1 MDYNINQ
8 DLSVEAK
15 WCTKSANR
23 SGGEMT
29 ITQRLSPVDN
39 RVTWHGSWATPVET
53 DAAYQRAR
61 HAYREW
67 SMTPIAERIEC
78 IQRYSQSLE
87 KNKESIALC
96 ITLESGKPLWE
107 SRQEVTAAKS
117 KVDNS
122 IDALLK
128 RRSESSSSTSTSM
141 NVIRYH
147 PLGTVLVLGPY
158 NLPLHLPGA
167 HIVPSLLAGNTVVFK
182 PSEKTPAVGDW
193 ITKCWREAGLPD
205 GVLETLHGGVDV
217 AQHVVE
223 KPDLAGV
230 FFTGSHRGGVALHR
244 KLAGRPDCLLALE
257 MGGNN
262 PLVIDEIQDMD
273 AAIQVIVQS
282 CFITSG
288 QRCTCARR
296 LVVIDSPGNRS
307 LMKRLGHAVK
317 NIRVGNPLDAQEPFM
332 GCLVSHEAG
341 ESILIAQKAMVD
353 RGGCLLAESQR
364 LVDSPNS
371 LTPGL
376 IEIREEV
383 VDDEE
388 HFGPLS
394 TIVYA
399 PDFDQAIRL
408 ANETKYG
415 LAAGLLSD
423 DANKFTYFVERV
435 KAGIINWNSPTTGAS
450 GTMPFGGIGAS
461 GNHRPSGFYAAD
473 YCSYPKASVQ
483 VGALKAS
490 PHLPPGLERLLP

>member
-1 MDYNINQ
+1 MGI
-8 DLSVEAK
+8 
-15 WCTKSANR
+15 
-23 SGGEMT
+23 
-29 ITQRLSPVDN
+29 IQRLSPVDN
-39 RVTWHGSWATPVET
+39 RETWRGHWATPYEL
-53 DAAYQRAR
+53 DAAYERAR
-61 HAYREW
+61 HAFQDW
-67 SMTPIAERIEC
+67 SRTSIAERIEY

-87 KNKESIALC
+87 KNKDAIALC

-107 SRQEVTAAKS
+107 SKQEIMAARS

-128 RRSESSSSTSTSM
+128 RRSESSCSTSTST
-141 NVIRYH
+141 NVIRYY

-193 ITKCWREAGLPD
+193 IAKCWSEAGLPV
-205 GVLETLHGGVDV
+205 GVLETLHGGVEV
-217 AQHVVE
+217 AQHIVE

-262 PLVIDEIQDMD
+262 PLVIDEILDEE

-296 LVVIDSPGNRS
+296 LVVIDSPGNR
-307 LMKRLGHAVK
+307 RLVEKLGQAVK
-317 NIRVGNPLDAQEPFM
+317 NIRVGNPLNSDEPFM
-332 GCLVSHEAG
+332 GCLVSHEAC
-341 ESILIAQKAMVD
+341 ESILIAQKAWID
-353 RGGCLLAESQR
+353 RGGRSLSESRRQ
-364 LVDSPNS
+364 VDSPNS

-376 IEIREEV
+376 IEIGTEI

-399 PDFDQAIRL
+399 VDFDQAIQL
-408 ANETKYG
+408 ANATKYG

-423 DANKFTYFVERV
+423 DASKFHYFVERV
-435 KAGIINWNSPTTGAS
+435 NAGVINWNSSTTGAS
-450 GTMPFGGIGAS
+450 GTMPFGGVGAS
-461 GNHRPSGFYAAD
+461 GNHRPSGYFAAD

-490 PHLPPGLERLLP
+490 RNLPPGLEGLVPIR